1 MPHRVT
7 KAAAVGTQT
16 LGRRPVNRGNVLSG
30 HGQQPN
36 SSAFGGPRDDNSDC
50 DQPPRF
56 LMHTSSGNIFIPS
69 GWRPILT
76 LASDLCSN
84 TKQGYEKKLS

>member
-1 MPHRVT
+1 MLVGFLSTISPPPADTPPAVPHRVT

-16 LGRRPVNRGNVLSG
+16 LGRRPVNRGNALSG
-30 HGQQPN
+30 HGQHPN

-69 GWRPILT
+69 GWME
-76 LASDLCSN
+76 A
-84 TKQGYEKKLS
+84 